1 MPLLDL
7 DTLNELYPDRE
18 GRRDFLQRAKDI
30 LCADRQAL
38 QHALARHAYEESHH
52 LAHRLQGTTS
62 FLTGEPEQCAA
73 IFAPLGDVLARR
85 GLTDTATHAAQAKVL
100 DHLVELEEALQEQLS
115 ADCA

>member
-30 LCADRQAL
+30 LGADRRAL
-38 QHALARHAYEESHH
+38 QDALARHAYEESHH
-52 LAHRLQGTTS
+52 LAHRLQGTAS
-62 FLTGEPEQCAA
+62 FLTGEPEHSAA
-73 IFAPLGDVLARR
+73 IFAPLGDVLAQRR
-85 GLTDTATHAAQAKVL
+85 LTDTGTHAAQAKVL
-100 DHLVELEEALQEQLS
+100 DHLAELEKALQEQLA

>member
-52 LAHRLQGTTS
+52 LAHRLQGTAS
-62 FLTGEPEQCAA
+62 FLTGEPEQCATV
-73 IFAPLGDVLARR
+73 FAPLGGVLAQR
-85 GLTDTATHAAQAKVL
+85 GLTDTATHAAATKVL
-100 DHLVELEEALQEQLS
+100 DHLVELEKALREQLA